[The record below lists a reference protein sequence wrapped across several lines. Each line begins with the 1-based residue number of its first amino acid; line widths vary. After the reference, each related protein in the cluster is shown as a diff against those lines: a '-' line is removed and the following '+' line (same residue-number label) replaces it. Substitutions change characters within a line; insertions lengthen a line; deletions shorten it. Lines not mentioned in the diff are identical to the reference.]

1 MTKSLRLGIAGLGT
15 VGAGVIKIVQQ
26 NAALLSARSG
36 VSVEVTAVCAQS
48 RTKNRGV
55 DLSNYAWEDDPVTL
69 AKRDDVDVYVEL
81 MGGEDGPAKASVE
94 AALGAGKHVVTAN
107 KALLA
112 HHGHALASA
121 AETAKVSLRFEAAVA
136 GGIPVIKALT
146 EGLAGNKITRI
157 MGVMNGTCNYI
168 LTRMEHSGLPYDQIF
183 EEANKSNPVVTREIN
198 ILKQAYNSDVIW
210 DEIVEIVNIDDPKEY
225 VYDFTVPGNQTFLT
239 LGGILVHNTLNTFHA
254 TGSGSTQM
262 QGVPRV
268 EELTRTTKNIKTPV
282 MNIYLEK
289 KFQKD
294 DDKANL
300 IASSIQHTKIKDLIT
315 SFEMIYDL
323 DTNNTGYTKKDNV
336 SNPFF
341 VNLKSTKKNYEDM
354 AWLLRIKLDRDKIIE
369 KNVTTLD
376 IKSSYLKF
384 YKNYIGDLKGIKKS
398 EKQIINSIVGTC
410 VLSNFDNN
418 DEPVIH
424 IRFDIIDFDYDLLL
438 NINNWII
445 DNFKLKGIDDII
457 GTNIDNNSRLIS
469 FDNKNKEF
477 EETHE
482 VVIYTEGINMTDIRH
497 LDGIDFNRTYCNE
510 INTINKYF
518 GIEAAR
524 NALLKEFYQ
533 VFNEYNLNF
542 HHLSILVDTITNLGI
557 LSSID
562 RHGINKLDTDPLSR
576 ASFEMPIEQLTK
588 AALFGEVDQMRSVS
602 SRIMAGRVISG
613 GTGLCSLLLDTEYVM
628 NSEYIEDEEA
638 AERSNFNK
646 VEENVIIR
654 DIIKRKISDIFKPC
668 F

>member
-1 MTKSLRLGIAGLGT
+1 MNLIEYTHRDNAHDKAEYIDKIPNLGNLIATCGKDLKLPG
-15 VGAGVIKIVQQ
+15 
-26 NAALLSARSG
+26 
-36 VSVEVTAVCAQS
+36 QS
-48 RTKNRGV
+48 RNYGRWKNKSSIGRG
-55 DLSNYAWEDDPVTL
+55 TL
-69 AKRDDVDVYVEL
+69 GRY
-81 MGGEDGPAKASVE
+81 
-94 AALGAGKHVVTAN
+94 
-107 KALLA
+107 
-112 HHGHALASA
+112 
-121 AETAKVSLRFEAAVA
+121 
-136 GGIPVIKALT
+136 IK
-146 EGLAGNKITRI
+146 
-157 MGVMNGTCNYI
+157 
-168 LTRMEHSGLPYDQIF
+168 IF